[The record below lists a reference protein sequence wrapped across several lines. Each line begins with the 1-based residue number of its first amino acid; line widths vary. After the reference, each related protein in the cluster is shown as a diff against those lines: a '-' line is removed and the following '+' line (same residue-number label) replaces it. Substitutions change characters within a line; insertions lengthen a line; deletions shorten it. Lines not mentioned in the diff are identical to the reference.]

1 MPAQP
6 MTFDR
11 FLDLLLKVCWV
22 GVLVVLFL
30 GLLGAINLH
39 PL

>member
-1 MPAQP
+1 
-6 MTFDR
+6 MTVDR
-11 FLDLLLKVCWV
+11 FLELLLKICWI
-22 GVLVVLFL
+22 GVLAVLFL

>member
-1 MPAQP
+1 MPV
-6 MTFDR
+6 DR

-22 GVLVVLFL
+22 GVLVVLFF
-30 GLLGAINLH
+30 GLLGVINLK